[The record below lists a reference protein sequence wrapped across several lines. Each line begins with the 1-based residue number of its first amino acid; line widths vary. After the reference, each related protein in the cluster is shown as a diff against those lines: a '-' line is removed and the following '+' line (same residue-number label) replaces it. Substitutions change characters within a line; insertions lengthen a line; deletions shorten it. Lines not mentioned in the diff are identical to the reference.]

1 MAEKKYVRAEFSQ
14 KNLTS
19 KLIQKLLPTHFS
31 FDRAS
36 DEDWIHF
43 GEGQSFNFASEASY
57 INFLRE
63 FWRWVGKRCVGA
75 WKRAT
80 FVSGRVGARGCGCKL
95 GYICGMLEVG
105 ELRVQGGGVQAWL

>member
-31 FDRAS
+31 FDRPS

-43 GEGQSFNFASEASY
+43 GEGKIEFAIEY
-57 INFLRE
+57 VPII
-63 FWRWVGKRCVGA
+63 V
-75 WKRAT
+75 
-80 FVSGRVGARGCGCKL
+80 FVTKKS
-95 GYICGMLEVG
+95 
-105 ELRVQGGGVQAWL
+105 